1 MADVQVGEVVSL
13 RICVGSR
20 EPMDVVDTITVVKDE
35 GIEGD
40 RHRRASINQQYS
52 DVASV
57 SARAKRQVLLM
68 DRETLGKFDLADGQI
83 RENVTV
89 EGLKFL
95 EIKQGDRLQLGNDVI
110 LEVTGLCDPCARMD
124 EIRDGLKD
132 ELEGQRGLLAYSET
146 GGVVKVGDQIKSL

>member
-1 MADVQVGEVVSL
+1 M
-13 RICVGSR
+13 
-20 EPMDVVDTITVVKDE
+20 
-35 GIEGD
+35 
-40 RHRRASINQQYS
+40 
-52 DVASV
+52 
-57 SARAKRQVLLM
+57 
-68 DRETLGKFDLADGQI
+68 ADGQI

-132 ELEGQRGLLAYSET
+132 ELDGQRGLLAYSET
-146 GGVVKVGDQIKSL
+146 GGVVKVGDTIKSL

>member
-1 MADVQVGEVVSL
+1 
-13 RICVGSR
+13 
-20 EPMDVVDTITVVKDE
+20 
-35 GIEGD
+35 
-40 RHRRASINQQYS
+40 
-52 DVASV
+52 
-57 SARAKRQVLLM
+57 M

-95 EIKQGDRLQLGNDVI
+95 EIKQGDRLQLGSDVI

-132 ELEGQRGLLAYSET
+132 ELDGQRGLLAYSET
-146 GGVVKVGDQIKSL
+146 GGVVKVGDTIKSL